1 MSIKRK
7 LFLDTVTS
15 KIDAKGRVS
24 VPAEYRSVLDETD
37 SELVLFCSFTSPC
50 IEAVSSSFLE
60 KMASQIED
68 KYSLFSPEMDDL
80 TSLIFAE
87 SKIFTPDS
95 TGRISLTEKL
105 IKHAG
110 LTDSATFVGKGK
122 TFQIWDSATLA
133 QRQTLTYKRLK
144 EQPLVLPMKEE

>member
-1 MSIKRK
+1 MGIKRR
-7 LFLDTVTS
+7 LFLDTITS

-24 VPAEYRSVLDETD
+24 VPAEYRTVLDESD
-37 SELVLFCSFTSPC
+37 AELVLFRSFTSPC
-50 IEAVSSSFLE
+50 IEAVSSLFLE
-60 KMASQIED
+60 KMASQIEGN
-68 KYSLFSPEMDDL
+68 YSLFSPEQEDL

-133 QRQTLTYKRLK
+133 QRQTLTRERLK

>member
-1 MSIKRK
+1 MSIKRR

-24 VPAEYRSVLDETD
+24 VPAEYRAVLDEND
-37 SELVLFCSFTSPC
+37 ADLVLFCSFTSPC

-60 KMASQIED
+60 KIASQIEGN
-68 KYSLFSPEMDDL
+68 YSLFSPEQEDL

-105 IKHAG
+105 IRHAG
-110 LTDSATFVGKGK
+110 LTDSATFVGKGRS
-122 TFQIWDSATLA
+122 FQIWNPDILKE
-133 QRQTLTYKRLK
+133 RQILVRERLK

>member
-15 KIDAKGRVS
+15 KIDSKGRVS

>member
-1 MSIKRK
+1 MSIKRR

-24 VPAEYRSVLDETD
+24 VPAEYRTALEENDA
-37 SELVLFCSFTSPC
+37 ELVLFRSFTSPC

-60 KMASQIED
+60 KIASQIEGN
-68 KYSLFSPEMDDL
+68 YSLFSPEQEDL

-87 SKIFTPDS
+87 SKIFSYDS

-105 IKHAG
+105 IKHAN
-110 LTDSATFVGKGK
+110 LTDSVTFVGKGK
-122 TFQIWDSATLA
+122 TFQIWNPAVLDE
-133 QRQTLTYKRLK
+133 QQTLIRERLK
-144 EQPLVLPMKEE
+144 EQPLVLPMKEL